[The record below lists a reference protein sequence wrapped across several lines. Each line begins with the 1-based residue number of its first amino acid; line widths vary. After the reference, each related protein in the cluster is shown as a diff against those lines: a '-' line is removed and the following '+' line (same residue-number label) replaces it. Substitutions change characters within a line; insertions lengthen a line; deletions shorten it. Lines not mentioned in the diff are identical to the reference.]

1 VAEIRIVPATEGDL
15 PIILAM
21 IRGLAEYEQRAHAVT
36 ATEERL
42 RETLF
47 HSKPAAEVI
56 FAHSEGE
63 CAGFAVFFP
72 TYSTFAAQPG
82 LYLEDLYVKPHL
94 RGRGIGLA
102 LLRHLAGIA
111 KERGCGRLEWSVL
124 KWNES
129 SMRFYEKLGALPV
142 EDWTKYKLAG
152 APLEKLAARDSE

>member
-1 VAEIRIVPATEGDL
+1 MLEVTIVPATERDL
-15 PIILAM
+15 PIILEM
-21 IRGLAEYEQRAHAVT
+21 IRALAEYEKRPHMVT

-42 RETLF
+42 RVTLF
-47 HSKPAAEVI
+47 HSRPAAEVL
-56 FAHSEGE
+56 FANTEAE

-72 TYSTFAAQPG
+72 IYSTFAAQAG

-111 KERGCGRLEWSVL
+111 MERGCARLEWSVL

-129 SMRFYEKLGALPV
+129 SVRFYEKLGAV
-142 EDWTKYKLAG
+142 QVDDWNKYKLAG
-152 APLEKLAARDSE
+152 EPLERLARRDNK